1 MLCSLFFIEAKCI
14 GFLIVAEAKTKK
26 DDLMVNDY
34 DLEECEFGKNTN
46 FVFSSHWKMEYDRMV
61 SNQTDE
67 VIPE

>member
-1 MLCSLFFIEAKCI
+1 MLCSLFFIEAKCT

-34 DLEECEFGKNTN
+34 DLEECEFWEDTN
-46 FVFSSHWKMEYDRMV
+46 LVISSHWKMEYDRMV
-61 SNQTDE
+61 SNQADE

>member
-34 DLEECEFGKNTN
+34 DLEECEFGRTRILFFQVIGK
-46 FVFSSHWKMEYDRMV
+46 
-61 SNQTDE
+61 SNMTE
-67 VIPE
+67 WFRIKPMR

>member
-34 DLEECEFGKNTN
+34 DLKNVNSEEHEFLLFQVIGKWNMTEW
-46 FVFSSHWKMEYDRMV
+46 FRIKPMR
-61 SNQTDE
+61 
-67 VIPE
+67 